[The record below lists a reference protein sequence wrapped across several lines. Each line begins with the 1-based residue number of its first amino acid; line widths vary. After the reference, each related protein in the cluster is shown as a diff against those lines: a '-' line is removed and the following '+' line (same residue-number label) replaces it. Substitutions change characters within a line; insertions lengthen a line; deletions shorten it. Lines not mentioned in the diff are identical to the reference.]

1 MDRNVETGR
10 ATRAG
15 EGEHEELAAAHRA
28 RVSILVP
35 VLNDAAALGRL
46 LGRLRASADARVEI
60 LVIDGGSTDAS
71 RDVARSA
78 GADDLLEG
86 ARGRGAQLALGAE
99 RARGTWLWMLHADSE
114 PEPACLEHLLAR
126 DDRPGWGRFAVRL
139 SGSALLPIVA
149 WSMNA
154 RSRLTG
160 ICTGDQG
167 IFVHRELLAH
177 IGGVPSQPLMEDVEL
192 SRRLK
197 RLARPACRTECIA
210 TSPRRW
216 LRRGVMRTI
225 LGMWWFRLRY
235 WAGADPRRLAREYYR

>member
-1 MDRNVETGR
+1 MDRSAEAGR
-10 ATRAG
+10 ASGARGG
-15 EGEHEELAAAHRA
+15 EEPGAAHRP

-35 VLNDAAALGRL
+35 VLNDAEPLERL
-46 LGRLRASADARVEI
+46 LDCLRAAADARVEL
-60 LVIDGGSTDAS
+60 LVIDGGSADAS

-78 GADDLLEG
+78 GVDELLEG

-114 PEPACLEHLLAR
+114 PDPACLAHLLAR

-139 SGSALLPIVA
+139 TGSTLLPVVA
-149 WSMNA
+149 WSMNG
-154 RSRLTG
+154 RSCLTG

-167 IFVHRELLAH
+167 IFVHREWLARV
-177 IGGVPSQPLMEDVEL
+177 GGMPSQPLMEDVEL

-197 RLARPACRTECIA
+197 RLARPACRTEPIG
-210 TSPRRW
+210 TSSRRW
-216 LRRGVMRTI
+216 LKRGVVRTI

-235 WAGADPRRLAREYYR
+235 WAGADPQQLAREYYR